1 MGFLSE
7 NKIKF
12 LDREAETRRI
22 HRFMA
27 SPNPG
32 LLGVH
37 GPGGIGKTVLI
48 WRTADECH
56 RLGIP
61 HAHIDLA
68 DFPFT
73 DSVDAMKEI
82 AGQLDSRQAFASFWE
97 LLSGYHSRFQNR
109 FLSLQAHKTLPPAN
123 LFQSRNQ
130 VMEAFLQGLRQLA
143 SDQPVVLLF
152 DNLDA
157 IPKRQGRDMLEK
169 ELFSGASQVPT
180 IKMVIASRGQ
190 VQWHNAFL
198 EQIYTVLHLV
208 PFDDDYAKDL
218 TRAVLPDLLERDG
231 FVRALKVSGGH
242 PYSVIRLAKTA
253 ADNFDLTEELL
264 YQRLLE
270 ELWANVIVRFMLKG
284 VNASLQKL
292 LSQVAIV
299 RFFDLSGLKY
309 FSRQSDLCLDAA
321 PVQLIEVMDL
331 LNREVSAVRFNETTK
346 GYQLQPPIRP
356 VSLEMHRLS
365 KALDALNGLALRFYQ
380 GWLEHLPPGFDEWRR
395 GVIEV
400 TYHQGVI
407 GRQPDQAKVFL
418 ARSLAQL
425 GAQKNLEAA
434 IKLRNELG
442 QDRELPAGL
451 WQDVFA
457 YFEAREL
464 GTAAA

>member
-1 MGFLSE
+1 MGFLYD

-12 LDREAETRRI
+12 LNREAETRRI
-22 HRFMA
+22 HRFMV
-27 SPNPG
+27 SPKPG
-32 LLGVH
+32 LLGLH

-48 WRTADECH
+48 WRTADECE

-82 AGQLDSRQAFASFWE
+82 AGQLDSRQEFASFWE

-109 FLSLQAHKTLPPAN
+109 FLSIQSHKALPPAN

-143 SDQPVVLLF
+143 SEQPVVLLF

-157 IPKRQGRDMLEK
+157 IQKRSDRDLLEK
-169 ELFSGASQVPT
+169 ELFSRAGQVST
-180 IKMVIASRGQ
+180 IKTVVASRGQ
-190 VQWHNAFL
+190 ILWHSPFL
-198 EQIYTVLHLV
+198 EQAYTALHLA

-218 TRAVLPDLLERDG
+218 TRTVMPDLLEREG
-231 FVRALKVSGGH
+231 FMQALEVSGGH
-242 PYSVIRLAKTA
+242 PYSVARLAKAA
-253 ADNFDLTEELL
+253 ADNLDLSEDLL

-270 ELWANVIVRFMLKG
+270 ELWNNVIVRFMLKG
-284 VNASLQKL
+284 VDSSLQNV
-292 LSQVAIV
+292 LSKVAIV
-299 RFFDLSGLKY
+299 RFFDLSGLRY
-309 FSRQSDLCLDAA
+309 FSREADLHFDAA
-321 PVQLIEVMDL
+321 PAQVIEVIDL
-331 LNREVSAVRFNETTK
+331 LNREVSAVRFDETTK
-346 GYQLQPPIRP
+346 GYHLQPPIRP

-365 KALDALNGLALRFYQ
+365 KTLEGLNGLALQFYQ
-380 GWLEHLPPGFDEWRR
+380 GWLEHMPPGFDEWRR

-400 TYHQGVI
+400 TYHQGVL
-407 GRQPDQAKVFL
+407 GKQPEQAKVFL

-425 GAQKNLEAA
+425 RSQKNLEAA
-434 IKLRNELG
+434 LKLRNEFG
-442 QDRELPAGL
+442 QNWGVPSVL

-464 GTAAA
+464 GTTAA